1 VEIKPQPITPEYSA
15 PTYTPCGPWITS
27 YDRNNPWQIIWN
39 SISFAP
45 DPYQQMFNFQA
56 NRYGPGLQRRT
67 YKFDPEKTYNITLI
81 QSNEYAYFT
90 YGGFYDHTTGS
101 WIPIQYVG
109 TELTGV
115 IGSDL
120 GATSIYDYTQDY
132 PNGLYHNESKYQLRM
147 KRDVPSGEEIIMSVY
162 DGQET
167 INYHTRVEV
176 PTFTIGSITDE
187 DTLLHYY
194 SREIE
199 FILNFQQSCQIDGY
213 GGAYPTGI
221 KFNVEIVQGQEYGNL
236 YYPGTVA
243 DPEQS
248 GASITNIDDEYGI
261 GIANYT
267 IKYKADGVQPDEL
280 NPGIVTIRC
289 SANDMDIAP
298 VEISFPVKYNTDPPD
313 EGGSIVVEFDKENYK
328 PGETAVANCKWLTGY
343 DELIDFPIDQ
353 RFSVE
358 ITGGSE
364 YGILQD
370 PSTGTVSNVLEDISN
385 GFRVLTATEIAEE
398 EARIIL
404 KVRTTVGGGIP
415 TRALKQNDLEAEER
429 NNRGENNTITPELL
443 VIGGEE
449 IIGYGTVIVKKDEC
463 YEEIV
468 VCNNFE
474 PQTLSQSAFEVVRSN
489 TDWHWVDENGTAKS
503 TNIGDGC
510 IYMPPNNPNEL
521 EFGKVYFMENIG
533 TDYEA
538 LDDMIVEACLDESDP
553 ENKKWRFNL
562 SNIRIPIMNTLCLTE
577 PKNRNWIDLGD
588 GTNTTLLENY
598 IADCLSFGNVMR
610 ALRWHIEGGY
620 LQQARGIPLEFA
632 VYSSIAVQVHEDE
645 HVRQLKRLIT
655 EKMNEEH
662 FPQIRTL
669 FTLLQSGYHCP
680 EDAVIQNKNTF
691 KTLLKSYFND
701 YNNLEYWLRPDEE
714 SGVPNSELEAD
725 RAAYQTYV
733 DIYNAIYDWVVPPD
747 PQRLWYNPLEP
758 GCLGIRRIEE
768 GE

>member
-1 VEIKPQPITPEYSA
+1 MEIKPQPITPEYSA

-27 YDRNNPWQIIWN
+27 YDRNNPWQVVWN

-132 PNGLYHNESKYQLRM
+132 PNGLYNNESKYRLRI
-147 KRDVPSGEEIIMSVY
+147 KRDVPSGTEIIMSVY
-162 DGQET
+162 DGMET

-176 PTFTIGSITDE
+176 PTFSIGSITDE

-194 SREIE
+194 SREVE
-199 FILNFQQSCQIDGY
+199 FILNFQQSCQLDGY

-221 KFNVEIVQGQEYGNL
+221 KFNVDIIQGQEYGNL

-248 GASITNIDDEYGI
+248 GTSIINLEDEYGQSI
-261 GIANYT
+261 SNYT
-267 IKYKADGVQPDEL
+267 IKFRADGVQPDEQ

-364 YGILQD
+364 YGVLQD
-370 PSTGTVSNVLEDISN
+370 AETGVVSNILEDVSN
-385 GFRVLTATEIAEE
+385 GFRVITAAEIAEE

-449 IIGYGTVIVKKDEC
+449 IIGYGTVLVKKDEC
-463 YEEIV
+463 DEEII
-468 VCNNFE
+468 VCNNPQ
-474 PQTLSQSAFEVVRSN
+474 PQTFNPLWIEKYKNYSYFDPEPKNPQSLKYIVSGCQLKKNGNVQGLTFIIPGIPLSK
-489 TDWHWVDENGTAKS
+489 TA
-503 TNIGDGC
+503 NQNYFWRPQDNAI
-510 IYMPPNNPNEL
+510 I
-521 EFGKVYFMENIG
+521 KV
-533 TDYEA
+533 
-538 LDDMIVEACLDESDP
+538 CLDENEKRWLIRFEELRIAIFSSDCI
-553 ENKKWRFNL
+553 EGLVDLGNG
-562 SNIRIPIMNTLCLTE
+562 SNIS
-577 PKNRNWIDLGD
+577 
-588 GTNTTLLENY
+588 LLESNITSMKDY
-598 IADCLSFGNVMR
+598 RIVIDDIKSWRNQYPVDPKKYAFNSGIIKHEYKHFLIDSIYVINSFNN
-610 ALRWHIEGGY
+610 LFNNI
-620 LQQARGIPLEFA
+620 FN
-632 VYSSIAVQVHEDE
+632 S
-645 HVRQLKRLIT
+645 
-655 EKMNEEH
+655 NEW
-662 FPQIRTL
+662 FL
-669 FTLLQSGYHCP
+669 
-680 EDAVIQNKNTF
+680 DKNTF
-691 KTLLKSYFND
+691 TCPKEVLSAKEFLLRDNIIQVV
-701 YNNLEYWLRPDEE
+701 NNCFTRYKNLSETEKEQEEIECVKFAQDEYDL
-714 SGVPNSELEAD
+714 
-725 RAAYQTYV
+725 
-733 DIYNAIYDWVVPPD
+733 IK
-747 PQRLWYNPLEP
+747 
-758 GCLGIRRIEE
+758 IRIQ
-768 GE
+768 GWAVNQPWFKP

>member
-1 VEIKPQPITPEYSA
+1 MEIKPQPITPEYSA

-27 YDRNNPWQIIWN
+27 YDRNNPWQVVWN

-90 YGGFYDHTTGS
+90 YGGFYDNTTGS
-101 WIPIQYVG
+101 WVPIQYVG

-132 PNGLYHNESKYQLRM
+132 PNGLYHNESKYRLRI
-147 KRDVPSGEEIIMSVY
+147 KRDVPSGTEIIMSVY
-162 DGQET
+162 DGMET

-194 SREIE
+194 SREVE
-199 FILNFQQSCQIDGY
+199 FILNFQHSCQLDGY

-221 KFNVEIVQGQEYGNL
+221 KFNVDIIQGQEYGNL

-248 GASITNIDDEYGI
+248 GASIINLEDEYGQSI
-261 GIANYT
+261 SNYT
-267 IKYKADGVQPDEL
+267 IKFRADGVQPDEQ

-364 YGILQD
+364 YGVLQD
-370 PSTGTVSNVLEDISN
+370 AETGVVSNILEDVSN
-385 GFRVLTATEIAEE
+385 GFRVITAAEIAEE
-398 EARIIL
+398 EERIIL

-429 NNRGENNTITPELL
+429 NNRGDNSKITPELL

-449 IIGYGTVIVKKDEC
+449 IIGYGTVLVKKVECSPLCIGEPPFTNILIKRLYNVYFEPCEDRDKDPTTLELGGFTPVKGKDKWRNPSYFHPCFDGVKQAWRFYMDDIQLNITVDFCQNYLSRYIVINNISEVDSNEVCDAVKDFKNHEFYPLKVRNGGYIIMELLKKHEEIHERVYFEYMTENKEDFDRILFEFQPTCEEYPNQILAYAGALEKLDPLINSYFSKNYEKWLDAMGWTEPIDKLKRKKDE
-463 YEEIV
+463 EDTHKH
-468 VCNNFE
+468 
-474 PQTLSQSAFEVVRSN
+474 PEVQAI
-489 TDWHWVDENGTAKS
+489 WK
-503 TNIGDGC
+503 
-510 IYMPPNNPNEL
+510 
-521 EFGKVYFMENIG
+521 
-533 TDYEA
+533 
-538 LDDMIVEACLDESDP
+538 
-553 ENKKWRFNL
+553 
-562 SNIRIPIMNTLCLTE
+562 
-577 PKNRNWIDLGD
+577 
-588 GTNTTLLENY
+588 NY
-598 IADCLSFGNVMR
+598 IKS
-610 ALRWHIEGGY
+610 
-620 LQQARGIPLEFA
+620 LE
-632 VYSSIAVQVHEDE
+632 VLYPS
-645 HVRQLKRLIT
+645 KY
-655 EKMNEEH
+655 KK
-662 FPQIRTL
+662 
-669 FTLLQSGYHCP
+669 C
-680 EDAVIQNKNTF
+680 K
-691 KTLLKSYFND
+691 
-701 YNNLEYWLRPDEE
+701 
-714 SGVPNSELEAD
+714 
-725 RAAYQTYV
+725 
-733 DIYNAIYDWVVPPD
+733 
-747 PQRLWYNPLEP
+747 
-758 GCLGIRRIEE
+758 
-768 GE
+768 